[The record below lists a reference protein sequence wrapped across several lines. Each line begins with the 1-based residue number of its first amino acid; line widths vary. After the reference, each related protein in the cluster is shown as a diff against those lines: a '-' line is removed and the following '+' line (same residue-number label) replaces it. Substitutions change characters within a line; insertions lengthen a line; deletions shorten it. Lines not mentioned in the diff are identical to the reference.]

1 MSGGSFL
8 WVILVIESLEIYVP
22 VIICI
27 RIDNMKCWNF
37 LKDFPMKFGM
47 FFLISKS
54 QDVKIL
60 GIKWTGFPILS
71 QQKMKEHDDM
81 LKRYKSLSS
90 KFRIHCHF
98 LKIRFFKGVCM
109 SVIFVYFCYLCLY
122 V

>member
-1 MSGGSFL
+1 
-8 WVILVIESLEIYVP
+8 
-22 VIICI
+22 
-27 RIDNMKCWNF
+27 
-37 LKDFPMKFGM
+37 MKFGM

-60 GIKWTGFPILS
+60 GIKRTGFPILS

-98 LKIRFFKGVCM
+98 LKIGVFFSKFLLSACLLFLYTF
-109 SVIFVYFCYLCLY
+109 VIYVYMYKRTYYMDIMCLFLSIRILELY
-122 V
+122 ILPVKPI

>member
-1 MSGGSFL
+1 
-8 WVILVIESLEIYVP
+8 
-22 VIICI
+22 
-27 RIDNMKCWNF
+27 
-37 LKDFPMKFGM
+37 MKFGM

-60 GIKWTGFPILS
+60 GIKRTGFPILS

-98 LKIRFFKGVCM
+98 LKIVFFFKILAVCM

>member
-1 MSGGSFL
+1 
-8 WVILVIESLEIYVP
+8 
-22 VIICI
+22 
-27 RIDNMKCWNF
+27 MKCWNF

-60 GIKWTGFPILS
+60 GIKRTGFPILS

-98 LKIRFFKGVCM
+98 LKIGFFFKILTVCM

>member
-1 MSGGSFL
+1 
-8 WVILVIESLEIYVP
+8 
-22 VIICI
+22 
-27 RIDNMKCWNF
+27 MKCWNF

-60 GIKWTGFPILS
+60 GIKRTGFPILS

-98 LKIRFFKGVCM
+98 LKIRGCLHVC
-109 SVIFVYFCYLCLY
+109 YFCILLLFMFICIKERIIWILC
-122 V
+122 VSF